1 MLHYLKH
8 HEIDYA
14 EWDWCLEASPNAIIY
29 GFTWYLDIVA
39 PGWQAIVKKE
49 GEKYLAIMPIPVFQ
63 KFGVNI
69 VRQPI
74 FAQQLGVFH
83 AQPLTPAE
91 WQEFGC
97 LLYQNFKVIS
107 SYEFNTGN
115 IELVQDG
122 LPNFET
128 ASFSTYHLD
137 LKRGYPAIV
146 SGYRKDRRW
155 RINQAKR
162 VGLTARPSTNIDLI
176 IHIFDQHIAQKIYG
190 VIGEAYEYKM
200 LRQLYAA
207 ASKRGLVSMHEA
219 VNARQEVVAMIMLFH
234 YNQKLIYIFNSSTPE
249 GKKTNAISFLV
260 DHILQTYAD
269 QDLVYDFEAPEVGP
283 ISDFYRSFG
292 SEPAY
297 FLSVKANNL
306 PAPLKWIQKL
316 RAKAYQLL
324 RAKPETGN

>member
-1 MLHYLKH
+1 MLQYLKH

-14 EWDWCLEASPNAIIY
+14 EWDRCLEASPNAIIY

-39 PGWQAIVKKE
+39 PDWHAIVKKE
-49 GEKYLAIMPIPVFQ
+49 NGKYVAIMPIPVVQ

-91 WQEFGC
+91 WEEIGR
-97 LLYQNFKVIS
+97 LLYQNFQLIS
-107 SYEFNTGN
+107 SYEFNNGN
-115 IELVQDG
+115 VELVNSG
-122 LPNFET
+122 LPKFET
-128 ASFSTYHLD
+128 DRFSTYHLD
-137 LKRGYPAIV
+137 LKQGYPAIV

-162 VGLTARPSTNIDLI
+162 AGLTVRPSTNIDLI
-176 IHIFDQHIAQKIYG
+176 IQIFDQHIAHKIYG

-200 LRQLYAA
+200 LRQLYEAA
-207 ASKRGLVSMHEA
+207 NQRGLVSMHEA

-260 DHILQTYAD
+260 DHILQTYAG

-283 ISDFYRSFG
+283 ISDFYSSFG
-292 SEPAY
+292 STPTY

-306 PAPLKWIQKL
+306 PAPIKWLQQL
-316 RAKAYQLL
+316 RAKAYSFI
-324 RAKPETGN
+324 KK